1 MRSKTGHLRLLEVF
15 VRFIQ
20 RLPMVGANWGS
31 QCLVTLPVS
40 MLE

>member
-1 MRSKTGHLRLLEVF
+1 MRCKKGHSRHIVVF

-20 RLPMVGANWGS
+20 ELPMVGANEGS
-31 QCLVTLPVS
+31 QCLVTSPVS